1 MKKPA
6 EVFHPG
12 EFLQDEMEAA
22 DVGLVSL
29 SMQSGIRIHRLLSIL
44 SQRVQVSKD
53 DAEGLAKA
61 FGTSTEYWL
70 NLQASYDA
78 HKKGAR

>member
-12 EFLQDEMEAA
+12 ELLQDEMEDQELSVEEVAERMGTDKHFVIDLIHGNA
-22 DVGLVSL
+22 DVD
-29 SMQSGIRIHRLLSIL
+29 Q
-44 SQRVQVSKD
+44 
-53 DAEGLAKA
+53 GLAFKLSFA
-61 FGTSTEYWL
+61 LRTSAEYWL

-78 HKKGAR
+78 HKKGER